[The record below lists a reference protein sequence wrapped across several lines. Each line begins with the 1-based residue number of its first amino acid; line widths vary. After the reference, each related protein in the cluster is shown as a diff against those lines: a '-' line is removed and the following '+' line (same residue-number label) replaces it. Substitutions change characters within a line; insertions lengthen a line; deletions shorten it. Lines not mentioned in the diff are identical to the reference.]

1 MESVILPWMLLL
13 SGSKHHRQPLL
24 HNMKYP
30 FIALVFAFL
39 FLASF
44 SPPRLKPVK
53 LGNGVTV
60 SLPADFQVMPDEVIA
75 TKYPAPRKPL
85 GAFTSPNGQAD
96 FIVSERPSTFQPDDL
111 ALLQQF
117 YRSSLTSKYTQVSI
131 IREEVK
137 EINRRKYLILEF
149 TSTMRDEERRSNK
162 LAPIRRYTLVQY
174 TIVPH
179 SAQDKA
185 KAPQTRDKDNVSGR
199 LLVLP
204 LPPRLI

>member
-1 MESVILPWMLLL
+1 
-13 SGSKHHRQPLL
+13 
-24 HNMKYP
+24 MKYP
-30 FIALVFAFL
+30 SILLLFAFL
-39 FLASF
+39 FLVSF
-44 SPPRLKPVK
+44 IPPRLKPVK

-60 SLPADFQVMPDEVIA
+60 SLPVNFQVMPDEVIA

-96 FIVSERPSTFQPDDL
+96 FIVSERPSTFQPEDL

-117 YRSSLTSKYTQVSI
+117 YRSSITSKYTQVSI
-131 IREEVK
+131 IREEIK
-137 EINRRKYLILEF
+137 EINRRKYLIFEF

-174 TIVPH
+174 TIVPE
-179 SAQDKA
+179 STQDKA

-199 LLVLP
+199 LLVFTFNTPIDLKEAWQETAHKIMQSIKLNHP
-204 LPPRLI
+204 